1 MRQKKAGSG
10 YQSCLGYGITDAVV
24 KGSCRSEQCVVGY
37 FAVRVILLPQNK
49 TVTFSGR
56 LRVAALLE
64 KLALLPAT
72 VMVIRDNRLL
82 TEDDLI
88 QDEDDIE
95 IRSVISGGL

>member
-1 MRQKKAGSG
+1 M
-10 YQSCLGYGITDAVV
+10 
-24 KGSCRSEQCVVGY
+24 VGC

-72 VMVIRDNRLL
+72 VMVIRADRLL

>member
-1 MRQKKAGSG
+1 MRQKKAGSA
-10 YQSCLGYGITDAVV
+10 YRSYLGYSITDAVV

>member
-1 MRQKKAGSG
+1 M
-10 YQSCLGYGITDAVV
+10 
-24 KGSCRSEQCVVGY
+24 VGC

-49 TVTFSGR
+49 MVTFSGR

-72 VMVIRDNRLL
+72 VMVIRADRLL

>member
-1 MRQKKAGSG
+1 M
-10 YQSCLGYGITDAVV
+10 
-24 KGSCRSEQCVVGY
+24 
-37 FAVRVILLPQNK
+37 LLPQNK

-72 VMVIRDNRLL
+72 VMVIRADRLL

>member
-1 MRQKKAGSG
+1 
-10 YQSCLGYGITDAVV
+10 
-24 KGSCRSEQCVVGY
+24 VVGY

>member
-1 MRQKKAGSG
+1 M
-10 YQSCLGYGITDAVV
+10 
-24 KGSCRSEQCVVGY
+24 VGC

-49 TVTFSGR
+49 TVTFSG
-56 LRVAALLE
+56 RVAALLE

-72 VMVIRDNRLL
+72 VMVIRDDRLL

-88 QDEDDIE
+88 QDEDDVE

>member
-1 MRQKKAGSG
+1 
-10 YQSCLGYGITDAVV
+10 
-24 KGSCRSEQCVVGY
+24 VVGC

-72 VMVIRDNRLL
+72 VMVIRADRLL

>member
-1 MRQKKAGSG
+1 
-10 YQSCLGYGITDAVV
+10 
-24 KGSCRSEQCVVGY
+24 VVGY

-88 QDEDDIE
+88 QDEDDVE

>member
-1 MRQKKAGSG
+1 M
-10 YQSCLGYGITDAVV
+10 
-24 KGSCRSEQCVVGY
+24 VGC

>member
-1 MRQKKAGSG
+1 M
-10 YQSCLGYGITDAVV
+10 
-24 KGSCRSEQCVVGY
+24 VGY